1 MLQEAL
7 VVRPDRGPI
16 IKNSGGIR
24 KLRWALDGRGKSG
37 GARIIYYW
45 ATEYDQIYTLLAY
58 PKNEKENLSDKQLQ
72 TLKAIVQEWAK

>member
-45 ATEYDQIYTLLAY
+45 ATEYDQIYMLLAY